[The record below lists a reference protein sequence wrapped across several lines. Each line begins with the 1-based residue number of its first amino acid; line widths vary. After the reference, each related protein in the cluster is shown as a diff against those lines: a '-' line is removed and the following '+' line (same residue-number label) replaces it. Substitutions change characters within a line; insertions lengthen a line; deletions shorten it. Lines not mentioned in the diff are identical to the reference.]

1 MFTGTEITEI
11 LENLQITHVVWLPD
25 STLGPWEHALESSSK
40 IKLVRI
46 CREGEAWTLAAG
58 LTVGGKAPLI
68 MMQSTGFYES
78 GDAMRNVV
86 FDLQLP
92 VFAIVGV
99 RNWLEANA
107 NDSAKRFAKAI
118 IDAWGIRSVWIETD
132 RDKHQLAEH
141 YTRCQAT
148 AQAGLVLM
156 AEGKG

>member
-92 VFAIVGV
+92 VFAIGGI
-99 RNWLEANA
+99 RNWLEATTV
-107 NDSAKRFAKAI
+107 DSAKRFSKSI
-118 IDAWGIRSVWIETD
+118 TDAWGIHSVWFEED
-132 RDKHQLAEH
+132 SDKHRLAEH
-141 YTRCQAT
+141 FARCQT
-148 AQAGLVLM
+148 AVKAGLVLL
-156 AEGKG
+156 AEGAG